1 MALMF
6 AIDSFQGWEDAAQK
20 QAFVKHLL
28 GDVPVAAS
36 GTATSAYDKMTVQE
50 LKEECKSKG
59 IKGITQKKRAELL
72 ELLKQGPQIKS
83 KKDKTKAV
91 VLDKNFYKAEFVE
104 KFREDP
110 NTIKV
115 SELKK
120 AVGKKGF
127 DIADQLPPV
136 ERKDGKVMEN
146 TAFGAKKENMIEI
159 LTSHL
164 EDIDIEELK
173 AEDAEKKA
181 VEKSNVSEVSS
192 AESSDAEIS
201 SSDEEVEKEAAKAE
215 KKPVKAEK
223 MAKAEKK
230 AVKEF
235 EKCEVADS
243 SDDDEPLGAV
253 AAKAAPE
260 PETKKKKRSKAR
272 RKEVS
277 DLPRADEF
285 EPTPEDFHAE

>member
-20 QAFVKHLL
+20 QAFVKHML

-159 LTSHL
+159 LTSHF
-164 EDIDIEELK
+164 DGIDIEELK

-181 VEKSNVSEVSS
+181 VEKPIASEVSS
-192 AESSDAEIS
+192 AESSEAEPS
-201 SSDEEVEKEAAKAE
+201 SSDEESEKNAAK
-215 KKPVKAEK
+215 V
-223 MAKAEKK
+223 
-230 AVKEF
+230 
-235 EKCEVADS
+235 
-243 SDDDEPLGAV
+243 
-253 AAKAAPE
+253 
-260 PETKKKKRSKAR
+260 
-272 RKEVS
+272 
-277 DLPRADEF
+277 
-285 EPTPEDFHAE
+285 

>member
-6 AIDSFQGWEDAAQK
+6 AIDSFQGWEDAGQK

-50 LKEECKSKG
+50 LKEECKSNG

-72 ELLKQGPQIKS
+72 ELLKQGPQLKS

-110 NTIKV
+110 DTIKV

-146 TAFGAKKENMIEI
+146 TAFGAKKENMIDI

-181 VEKSNVSEVSS
+181 AEKSNVSEVSS
-192 AESSDAEIS
+192 ADSARVEIS
-201 SSDEEVEKEAAKAE
+201 SSDEESEKKAAKAE
-215 KKPVKAEK
+215 KKA
-223 MAKAEKK
+223 AKAEKK
-230 AVKEF
+230 AVKVEV
-235 EKCEVADS
+235 KCEVADS
-243 SDDDEPLGAV
+243 SDDDEPLSVV

-272 RKEVS
+272 RKEEVS
-277 DLPRADEF
+277 DLPTAEQF
-285 EPTPEDFHAE
+285 EPKPEDFHAE

>member
-136 ERKDGKVMEN
+136 ERKDGKMMEN

-159 LTSHL
+159 LTSHF
-164 EDIDIEELK
+164 DGIDIEELK

-181 VEKSNVSEVSS
+181 VEKPIASEVSS
-192 AESSDAEIS
+192 AESSEAETS
-201 SSDEEVEKEAAKAE
+201 SSDEESEKNAAKAE
-215 KKPVKAEK
+215 KKTVKAEK
-223 MAKAEKK
+223 KTVKP
-230 AVKEF
+230 AV
-235 EKCEVADS
+235 KCEVADS
-243 SDDDEPLGAV
+243 SDDEPLGAV
-253 AAKAAPE
+253 AAKASPP

-277 DLPRADEF
+277 DLPKEDEF
-285 EPTPEDFHAE
+285 EPVPEDFHAE

>member
-223 MAKAEKK
+223 K
-230 AVKEF
+230 AVKVEV
-235 EKCEVADS
+235 KCEVADS

>member
-20 QAFVKHLL
+20 QAFIKHLL

-72 ELLKQGPQIKS
+72 ELLKQGPQVKS

-181 VEKSNVSEVSS
+181 VEKPIASEVSS
-192 AESSDAEIS
+192 AESSEAETS
-201 SSDEEVEKEAAKAE
+201 SSDEESEKKAAKAE
-215 KKPVKAEK
+215 KKA
-223 MAKAEKK
+223 AKAEKK
-230 AVKEF
+230 VVKPPV
-235 EKCEVADS
+235 KCEVADS

-253 AAKAAPE
+253 AAKATPE

-277 DLPRADEF
+277 DLPKADEF
-285 EPTPEDFHAE
+285 EPVPEDFHAE